1 MLRFIS
7 QTTEKWI
14 FLLWLFPPIISMS
27 HSLKAIL
34 RTALKRRRAL
44 CPTGLT
50 GFTGPSALT
59 GPSELSDPTSPAF
72 CP

>member
-1 MLRFIS
+1 MDFPAMAL
-7 QTTEKWI
+7 
-14 FLLWLFPPIISMS
+14 PPIISMS

-50 GFTGPSALT
+50 GFTGLTGLTGFTGPSALT
-59 GPSELSDPTSPAF
+59 GPSELSDPLSPAF